1 MLRKL
6 LSKLSIRWKIVL
18 ITTVS
23 CAVILT
29 ASMAILVA
37 SHLLLQRAD
46 AKSQLS
52 MLAEI
57 TSLNAASAVIFED
70 ASSAEATLESLSVVP
85 GIRNAGILAEDGKPF
100 ATLNLTNSDT
110 DAYAPPPDHPNF
122 GILGTW
128 RTLTVFAPIRH
139 DDALLGTVYIHY
151 GLDHLHGSVLQYT
164 FNIVGLMLVGLGIAI
179 LLSWRLQRLATA
191 SLLRL
196 NTTIQRIAA
205 QQDFSIRAERQSD
218 DEVGE
223 LIDGFN
229 LMLDMIQ
236 QRDDAL
242 KKHRENLE
250 TEVRERTE
258 ELQSKNQALKSE
270 TEQRRSLVEELRR
283 RIRIEKLIS
292 SVSTQFLAIS
302 ADELSAAVDEALQK
316 CGTLAEVDA
325 AFAATLAEDCAIAN
339 VHHWSAL
346 ANAKGKSL
354 SGLNLKQELPWLHS
368 QLQTGK
374 PLQIVELDDI
384 PPEAERERMFLA
396 QHNVRSLLCLPMVY
410 RETLVGTVGL
420 ATVTSS
426 RAWTDEEVHLVRLL
440 GEIILGTLERQWSE
454 ESRKRLEEQ
463 VRQAQ
468 KLESLGVL
476 TGGIA
481 HDFNNLLM
489 GILGNAELAEDEAQT
504 SSVNEALEN
513 IQSGAKQAADLCRQM
528 LAYAGH
534 GRIVIQSVDINNV
547 LRTLADLLKT
557 SISKKAELTLQLG
570 DDLPP
575 VRADV
580 SQIRQVVM
588 NLITNAAEA
597 VGDAEGRITVRTSKK
612 HCTREFLARTYLSED
627 LDEGDFVVLDIIDTG
642 PGMDSETLERIFD
655 PFFTTKFTGRGLG
668 LAAVLGIVRSHGA
681 ALDVYSN
688 SGQGTRFTLY
698 LPAESADDVDSL
710 PDQPA
715 ESPADW
721 RGEGTVL
728 VAEDESSV
736 RFTVMRMLKK
746 LGLKVLEAQNGF
758 ETVECLKRNPS
769 SVDLLILDLN
779 MPRMNGYEAL
789 CEIRS
794 FAPDL
799 PVLLSSGYSEE
810 ESTRD
815 FSSLNLSGFIEKP
828 YSLDQLVRAVRAILD
843 DNHRTSA

>member
-1 MLRKL
+1 MLRKR

-70 ASSAEATLESLSVVP
+70 ASSAKATLESLLVVP
-85 GIRNAGILAEDGKPF
+85 GIRNAGILTEDGEPF
-100 ATLNLTNSDT
+100 ATLNITDSDT
-110 DAYAPPPDHPNF
+110 DAYAPPPDHPSF
-122 GILGTW
+122 GIRETW

-139 DDALLGTVYIHY
+139 DNAPLGTVYIHY
-151 GLDHLHGSVLQYT
+151 GLDHLHNSVVHYT
-164 FNIVGLMLVGLGIAI
+164 FSIAGLMLVGLCIAV

-196 NTTIQRIAA
+196 NATIQHISAR
-205 QQDFSIRAERQSD
+205 QDFSCRAERRSD

-236 QRDDAL
+236 QRDNAL
-242 KKHRENLE
+242 RTHRENLE
-250 TEVRERTE
+250 TEVGERTE
-258 ELQSKNQALKSE
+258 ELQNKNQALKKE
-270 TEQRRSLVEELRR
+270 TEQRRRLVEELRR
-283 RIRIEKLIS
+283 RINIEKLIS

-302 ADELSAAVDEALQK
+302 ADELGPALDQALQK
-316 CGTLAEVDA
+316 GGSLAEVDA
-325 AFAATLAEDCAIAN
+325 AFAATLAADGGITN
-339 VHHWSAL
+339 LHQWTTSASPKADAL
-346 ANAKGKSL
+346 T
-354 SGLNLKQELPWLHS
+354 GLRPEQDLPWLHS
-368 QLQTGK
+368 QLQTGT
-374 PLQIVELDDI
+374 PLQIVEHDDL
-384 PPEAERERMFLA
+384 PPEAERERTFFE
-396 QHNVRSLLCLPMVY
+396 QRNVRSLLCLPMVY
-410 RETLVGTVGL
+410 RGTLVGAVGL
-420 ATVTSS
+420 ATVTRS
-426 RAWTDEEVHLVRLL
+426 RAWTDEEIHLVRLL

-454 ESRKRLEEQ
+454 ESHKRLEEQ

-489 GILGNAELAEDEAQT
+489 GILGNAELAEDEAET
-504 SSVNEALEN
+504 ASMSEALEN

-528 LAYAGH
+528 LAYAGQS
-534 GRIVIQSVDINNV
+534 RIVIQSVNINHV
-547 LRTLADLLKT
+547 LNTLVDLLQT
-557 SISKKAELTLQLG
+557 SISKKAALTLKLA

-580 SQIRQVVM
+580 SQIRQVAM

-597 VGDAEGRITVRTSKK
+597 VGDAEGTITVRTLKK
-612 HCTREFLARTYLSED
+612 YCTREFLARTYLSED
-627 LDEGDFVVLDIIDTG
+627 LAEGDYVVLDVADTG
-642 PGMDSETLERIFD
+642 EGMDSETIERVFD

-681 ALDVYSN
+681 ALDVYSTP
-688 SGQGTRFTLY
+688 GKGARFTLY
-698 LPAESADDVDSL
+698 LPAESATDADSIPEQAL
-710 PDQPA
+710 

-728 VAEDESSV
+728 IADDESSV
-736 RFTVMRMLKK
+736 RFTVVRMLKK
-746 LGLKVLEAQNGF
+746 LGLHVLEAKDGV
-758 ETVECLKRNPS
+758 EAVECVKQDRES
-769 SVDLLILDLN
+769 FDLIILDLN
-779 MPRMNGYEAL
+779 MPRMSGYEAL
-789 CEIRS
+789 CEIRG
-794 FAPDL
+794 FAPDV

-828 YSLDQLVRAVRAILD
+828 YSLDQLVRAVRAIVG
-843 DNHRTSA
+843 DNPPPSA